1 MRVASALT
9 PTCACAG
16 LRASVVAALCL
27 LAAGEEAHTRL
38 EDNLAF
44 VQVSVHEAAGFM
56 PMPVSPEL
64 IAATRDGVHNKL
76 VTASAQLQASCHA
89 DHTDCKQT
97 RSILDMLVWMTDKEM
112 FEAAD
117 GTRIQQMSL
126 SEVQCLLGL
135 RYWLHLPGTTW
146 CFTLA
151 DKDKSGG
158 ITLRELES
166 TFGNG
171 LKRIS
176 NSSKTELGVRLFRLM
191 DSDANGKVTRQELA
205 AHLRAALRLRQ
216 LVPVIDAEPRTL
228 PLEDAVHE
236 LQHILRP
243 PGNVQRRMPHW
254 MPPLVVAGA
263 AFICWLLHRLCQ
275 FTADERKSS
284 KV

>member
-1 MRVASALT
+1 MRVASAFA

-16 LRASVVAALCL
+16 LRASVVTVLCL
-27 LAAGEEAHTRL
+27 LAAGKEAHTRL
-38 EDNLAF
+38 EDILAF

-64 IAATRDGVHNKL
+64 ITATRDGVHNKL
-76 VTASAQLQASCHA
+76 VSASAQLQASCHA

-97 RSILDMLVWMTDKEM
+97 RSILDMLVWMTNREM

-135 RYWLHLPGTTW
+135 RYWLHLPGPTW

-158 ITLRELES
+158 ITLGELES
-166 TFGNG
+166 TLGSG

-176 NSSKTELGVRLFRLM
+176 NSSKAELEVRLFRLM
-191 DSDANGKVTRQELA
+191 DSDGSGRVTRQELA
-205 AHLRAALRLRQ
+205 AHLRAALRLRE

-228 PLEDAVHE
+228 PLEDAVRE
-236 LQHILRP
+236 LQHILKP
-243 PGNVQRRMPHW
+243 SSNVQRRMPHW
-254 MPPLVVAGA
+254 MPALAVAGA

-275 FTADERKSS
+275 CMAEQRSS